1 MKIIDFGNAIDLK
14 SFDKRTRFE
23 GNAFAD
29 SYAHP
34 KVLEGDAWGAEVDAY
49 GVACCL
55 FTALY
60 GRPMRVRKNDQGE
73 WLPTDRPYR
82 YWQREMWENAFRILI
97 NEGADRRSLKATKA
111 CLDSFA

>member
-14 SFDKRTRFE
+14 SFDTNSRFK
-23 GNAFAD
+23 GNVFSD

-55 FTALY
+55 FMALY
-60 GRPMRVRKNDQGE
+60 GRPMCVRKNDQGE
-73 WLPTDRPYR
+73 WLPTARPSR
-82 YWQREMWENAFRILI
+82 YWQRELWENTFRVLI
-97 NEGADRRSLKATKA
+97 NEGANRSSLTDSKA
-111 CLDSFA
+111 CLDGFA